1 MTNIIRF
8 VSNRTWLKKDSP
20 SAPKPI
26 MKTIPEWYRKADRFA
41 KMPNGEYFK
50 ANKMICPVTKEGTT
64 DDYGKI
70 PTWKA
75 CPAIFDIMGT
85 GYTLLTP
92 CDIEFFLDDRNK
104 IAVKVLDSKYQDFC
118 TARPPMPQF
127 VTPIGCYDEHFAWF
141 PDWAV
146 EVPEGY
152 SVLYSQPF
160 NRFEL
165 PTMIVS
171 GIIDNDNINLP
182 GSMPFFLK
190 KDWTGILPAG
200 TPFAQMIPFK
210 REDWKSEIVL
220 EDVSIM
226 YNKNVQN
233 SAKYRKPD
241 GGVYKNEVWQQRR
254 YE

>member
-1 MTNIIRF
+1 MTNIISF
-8 VSNRTWLKKDSP
+8 VSNRPWLKKDSP

-41 KMPNGEYFK
+41 KMPNGEYYK
-50 ANKMICPVTKEGTT
+50 ANNQICPVPKEGTT

-85 GYTLLTP
+85 GYTLVTP
-92 CDIEFFLDDRNK
+92 CDIEFYLDSRNK
-104 IAVKVLDSKYQDFC
+104 ISVKVLDSNYNDFC
-118 TARPPMPQF
+118 TPRYAMPQF
-127 VTPIGCYDEHFAWF
+127 VTPGGYYDEHFAWF

-165 PTMIVS
+165 PTLVVS

-182 GSMPFFLK
+182 GSMPFFLQK
-190 KDWTGILPAG
+190 GFTGVLPAG
-200 TPFAQMIPFK
+200 TPYAQMIPFK

-226 YNKNVQN
+226 YNKNVEN

-241 GGVYKNEVWQQRR
+241 GGIYKNEVWQPRR